1 MEQLLADLFVEEWSI
16 AMNYSQYVTACAPS
30 ICTYTETKKINISYT
45 VTLLLGLYSGL
56 TILLRL
62 LAPFLV
68 EIYSKCGCC
77 PITIGLRPSAFMKKM
92 KRLNL
97 FKSVDKRTPADVR
110 LQRITS
116 HIYLALL
123 AGMTVFFLR
132 EVRTGGCYTLQ
143 RSLVYFEKHHQLSEV
158 REKGM
163 ITDYSFDR
171 LTPFSTAHFIF
182 LR

>member
-1 MEQLLADLFVEEWSI
+1 MD
-16 AMNYSQYVTACAPS
+16 YSQYFTACAPS
-30 ICTYTETKKINISYT
+30 ICTYTERKKINISYS

-68 EIYSKCGCC
+68 EIYSKCRCC
-77 PITIGLRPSAFMKKM
+77 PMSIGLHCSTFIAKM

-97 FKSVDKRTPADVR
+97 FKSMDKRTPADVR
-110 LQRITS
+110 LQRIITR
-116 HIYLALL
+116 IYLVLL

-132 EVRTGGCYTLQ
+132 EVRTRGCYTLQ

-158 REKGM
+158 REKG
-163 ITDYSFDR
+163 IVTDYSYDR